1 MLQGFQVF
9 DADAHGSINPR
20 MWEDLP
26 EQYRPRR
33 PRPVIVHDDAGLKNF
48 NAGWLI
54 EGSLEP
60 HALGPG
66 AQQANTPRNVL
77 AEFGAN
83 SEREYCSI
91 GSMTLNDPQAR
102 LRDMDRMGF
111 DAQMLFPSTL
121 YAHMTA
127 DPGFEAALFR
137 AYNCYLAAQCA
148 QAPKR
153 LKWSGLLPL
162 RDQRQ
167 AFEAIEEMHGLGARA
182 AVVFGSAGER
192 MLSDPAFLPIWDEF
206 AHARL
211 PLCVHMGMSY
221 PPLAQLGR
229 SIYDGHILGMSLPA
243 QLAFMAIVGHRM
255 LDRYPD
261 LKVAFLEF
269 GAEWIF
275 YMVSRMDHYLPLDR
289 GAHPMGLSMP
299 NAADLPRQSI
309 RDYVKSGRVF
319 IAAEA
324 DDRMLSQLFDLI
336 GEEQV
341 LFSSDFPHGE
351 GRENAALEILERKDL
366 SETQKQ
372 KLLYHNTVRLFGEP

>member
-1 MLQGFQVF
+1 MLQGFRVF
-9 DADAHGSINPR
+9 DADAHGSINPS
-20 MWEDLP
+20 MWQDLP
-26 EQYRPRR
+26 NQFRARR
-33 PRPVIVHDDAGLKNF
+33 PRPVTIHDEVGLGNF

-83 SEREYCSI
+83 TEREHCSI
-91 GSMTLNDPQAR
+91 GSMTLNDPAAR
-102 LRDMDRMGF
+102 LRDMDRMGI

-127 DPGFEAALFR
+127 DPEFEAALFR
-137 AYNCYLAAQCA
+137 AYNRYVAAQCSH
-148 QAPKR
+148 APKR

-162 RDQRQ
+162 RGERQ
-167 AFEAIEEMHGLGARA
+167 AFEAIEEMQRLGARA
-182 AVVFGSAGER
+182 AVVFGTVGER
-192 MLSDPAFLPIWDEF
+192 MLSDPSFLPIWDEF
-206 AHARL
+206 ARARL

-221 PPLAQLGR
+221 PPLAHLGR
-229 SIYDGHILGMSLPA
+229 SIYDGHIIGMSLPA

-255 LDRYPD
+255 LDRYPE

-289 GAHPMGLSMP
+289 GGHPMGLSMP
-299 NAADLPRQSI
+299 NNADLPRQNI
-309 RDYVKSGRVF
+309 CDYVKSGRIF

-324 DDRMLSQLFDLI
+324 DDGMLIQLFQLI
-336 GEEQV
+336 GEDHV

-351 GRENAALEILERKDL
+351 GRDNAAMEIIERKDI
-366 SETQKQ
+366 SEAQKQ
-372 KLLYHNTVRLFGEP
+372 KLLYDNTVRLFGEP

>member
-1 MLQGFQVF
+1 MLQGFRVF

-20 MWEDLP
+20 MWEHLP
-26 EQYRPRR
+26 EQYRARR
-33 PRPVIVHDDAGLKNF
+33 PRPVTIHDGDGLGNF

-77 AEFGAN
+77 AEFGATT
-83 SEREYCSI
+83 EREHCSI

-102 LRDMDRMGF
+102 LRDMDRMGL

-137 AYNCYLAAQCA
+137 AYNRYLGAQCQ

-167 AFEAIEEMHGLGARA
+167 AFEALEEMQRLGARA
-182 AVVFGSAGER
+182 AVVFGTAGER
-192 MLSDPAFLPIWDEF
+192 MLSDPSFLPIWDEF
-206 AHARL
+206 ARAQL

-221 PPLAQLGR
+221 PPLAQLGQ
-229 SIYDGHILGMSLPA
+229 SIYDGHVIGMSLPA

-261 LKVAFLEF
+261 LKVTFLEF

-289 GAHPMGLSMP
+289 GAHPFGLSMP
-299 NAADLPRQSI
+299 NAAQLPRLSI
-309 RDYVKSGRVF
+309 RDYVKSGRIF

-324 DDRMLSQLFDLI
+324 DDKMLHQLFELI
-336 GEEQV
+336 GEDHV

-351 GRENAALEILERKDL
+351 GRENAALEIIERKDL

-372 KLLYHNTVRLFGEP
+372 KLLYDNTVRLFGEP

>member
-1 MLQGFQVF
+1 MLQGYKIF

-26 EQYRPRR
+26 EPYRARR
-33 PRPVIVHDDAGLKNF
+33 PRPVTIHDEAGLGNYT
-48 NAGWLI
+48 AGWLI

-77 AEFGAN
+77 AEFGAD
-83 SEREYCSI
+83 SKREHCSL
-91 GSMTLNDPQAR
+91 GSMTLADPQAR

-111 DAQMLFPSTL
+111 DFQMLFPSTL
-121 YAHMTA
+121 YAHMTN

-137 AYNCYLAAQCA
+137 AYNCYVARQCQAAT
-148 QAPKR
+148 PR

-167 AFEAIEEMHGLGARA
+167 AFEALEEMQRLGARA
-182 AVVFGSAGER
+182 AVVFGTAGER
-192 MLSDPAFLPIWDEF
+192 WLSDPGFTPIWDEF
-206 AHARL
+206 ASAKL

-229 SIYDGHILGMSLPA
+229 SIYDGHVIGMSLPA
-243 QLAFMAIVGHRM
+243 QLAFMAIVGHGM

-289 GAHPMGLSMP
+289 GAHPFGLSMP
-299 NAADLPRQSI
+299 NAAQLPRLSI
-309 RDYVKSGRVF
+309 RDYAKSGRIF
-319 IAAEA
+319 MAAEA
-324 DDRMLSQLFDLI
+324 DDAMLHQLFDLI
-336 GEEQV
+336 GENHV

-366 SETQKQ
+366 SAEQKK
-372 KLLYHNTVRLFGEP
+372 KLLYDNTVRFFGEP

>member
-1 MLQGFQVF
+1 MLQGFRVF

-20 MWEDLP
+20 MWEHLP
-26 EQYRPRR
+26 EQYRARR
-33 PRPVIVHDDAGLKNF
+33 PRPVTIHDGDGLGNF

-77 AEFGAN
+77 AEFGATT
-83 SEREYCSI
+83 EREHCSI

-102 LRDMDRMGF
+102 LRDMDRMGL

-127 DPGFEAALFR
+127 DVGFEAALFR
-137 AYNCYLAAQCA
+137 AYNRYLGAQCQ

-167 AFEAIEEMHGLGARA
+167 AFEALEEMQRLGARA
-182 AVVFGSAGER
+182 AVVFGTAGDR
-192 MLSDPAFLPIWDEF
+192 MLSEPSFLPIWDEF
-206 AHARL
+206 ARARL

-221 PPLAQLGR
+221 PPLAQLGQ
-229 SIYDGHILGMSLPA
+229 SIYDGHVIGMSLPA

-261 LKVAFLEF
+261 LKVTFLEF

-289 GAHPMGLSMP
+289 GAHPFGLSMP
-299 NAADLPRQSI
+299 NAAQLPRLSI
-309 RDYVKSGRVF
+309 RDYVKSGRIF

-324 DDRMLSQLFDLI
+324 DDKMLHQLFELI
-336 GEEQV
+336 GEDHV

-351 GRENAALEILERKDL
+351 GRENAALEIIERKDL

-372 KLLYHNTVRLFGEP
+372 KLLYDNTVRLFGEP

>member
-1 MLQGFQVF
+1 MLQGYRVF
-9 DADAHGSINPR
+9 DADAHGSINPS
-20 MWEDLP
+20 MWQDLP
-26 EQYRPRR
+26 EQFRPRR
-33 PRPVIVHDDAGLKNF
+33 PRPVTVHDDSGLGNF

-77 AEFGAN
+77 SEFGADMT
-83 SEREYCSI
+83 REHCSVA
-91 GSMTLNDPQAR
+91 SMTLNDPLAR
-102 LRDMDRMGF
+102 LADMDRMGF

-121 YAHMTA
+121 YAHMTG
-127 DPGFEAALFR
+127 DPEFEAALFR
-137 AYNCYLAAQCA
+137 AYNRYLAKQCSA
-148 QAPKR
+148 APKR

-162 RDQRQ
+162 RAPPE
-167 AFEAIEEMHGLGARA
+167 AFAAIEEMQRLGARA

-192 MLSDPAFLPIWDEF
+192 LLSDPSFLPIWDEF
-206 AHARL
+206 ARTKL

-229 SIYDGHILGMSLPA
+229 SIYDGHIIGMSLPA

-255 LDRYPD
+255 LDRYQE

-275 YMVSRMDHYLPLDR
+275 YTVSRMDHYLPLDR
-289 GAHPMGLSMP
+289 GAHPFGLSMP
-299 NAADLPRQSI
+299 NAAELPRASI
-309 RDYVKSGRVF
+309 RDYVKSGRIF
-319 IAAEA
+319 MAAEA
-324 DDRMLSQLFDLI
+324 DDRMLHLLFELI
-336 GEEQV
+336 GENHV

-351 GRENAALEILERKDL
+351 GRDNAALEILERHDL
-366 SETQKQ
+366 SSEQKR
-372 KLLYHNTVRLFGEP
+372 KLLYNNTVRLFGEP

>member
-1 MLQGFQVF
+1 MLQGYRVF
-9 DADAHGSINPR
+9 DADAHGSINPS

-26 EQYRPRR
+26 EQFRARR
-33 PRPVIVHDDAGLKNF
+33 PRPVAVHDDSGLGNF

-77 AEFGAN
+77 SEFGADMK
-83 SEREYCSI
+83 RQRCSV

-102 LRDMDRMGF
+102 LADMDRMGF

-121 YAHMTA
+121 YAHMTS
-127 DPGFEAALFR
+127 DPEFEAALFR
-137 AYNCYLAAQCA
+137 AYNRYVAKQCSAA
-148 QAPKR
+148 PER

-167 AFEAIEEMHGLGARA
+167 ALEAIAEMARLGARA
-182 AVVFGSAGER
+182 AVVFGTAGDR
-192 MLSDPAFLPIWDEF
+192 LLSDPSFLPIWDEF
-206 AHARL
+206 ARAKL

-229 SIYDGHILGMSLPA
+229 SIYDGHIIGMSLPA

-255 LDRYPD
+255 LDRYQD

-289 GAHPMGLSMP
+289 GAHPFGLSMP
-299 NAADLPRQSI
+299 NPSDLPRASI
-309 RDYVKSGRVF
+309 RHYVKSGHIFV
-319 IAAEA
+319 AAEA
-324 DDRMLSQLFDLI
+324 DDQMLHLLFELI
-336 GEEQV
+336 GENHV

-351 GRENAALEILERKDL
+351 GRDNAALEILERQDL
-366 SETQKQ
+366 SESQKQ
-372 KLLYHNTVRLFGEP
+372 KLLYDNTVRLFGVP

>member
-1 MLQGFQVF
+1 MLQGFRVF

-20 MWEDLP
+20 MWEHLP
-26 EQYRPRR
+26 EQYRARR
-33 PRPVIVHDDAGLKNF
+33 PRPVTIHDGDGLGNF

-77 AEFGAN
+77 AEFGATT
-83 SEREYCSI
+83 EREHCSI

-102 LRDMDRMGF
+102 LRDMDRMGL

-137 AYNCYLAAQCA
+137 AYNRYLGAQCQ

-167 AFEAIEEMHGLGARA
+167 AFEALEEMQRLGARA
-182 AVVFGSAGER
+182 AVVFGTAGER
-192 MLSDPAFLPIWDEF
+192 MLSDPSLLPIWDEF
-206 AHARL
+206 VRAQL

-221 PPLAQLGR
+221 PPLAQLGQ
-229 SIYDGHILGMSLPA
+229 SIYDGHVIGMSLPA

-289 GAHPMGLSMP
+289 GAHPFGLSMP
-299 NAADLPRQSI
+299 NAAQLPRESI
-309 RDYVKSGRVF
+309 RDYVKSGRIF

-324 DDRMLSQLFDLI
+324 DDSMLHNLFELI
-336 GEEQV
+336 GEDHV

-351 GRENAALEILERKDL
+351 GRENAALEIIERKDL

-372 KLLYHNTVRLFGEP
+372 KLLYDNTVRLFGEP

>member
-1 MLQGFQVF
+1 MLQGFHVF
-9 DADAHGSINPR
+9 DADAHGSISPH

-26 EQYRPRR
+26 EPYRARR
-33 PRPVIVHDDAGLKNF
+33 PRPVTIDDGAGLGNF

-83 SEREYCSI
+83 VQREHCSI
-91 GSMTLNDPQAR
+91 GSMTLSDPQAR
-102 LRDMDRMGF
+102 LGDMDRMGI
-111 DAQMLFPSTL
+111 DTQMIFPSTL
-121 YAHMTA
+121 YAHMTS
-127 DPGFEAALFR
+127 DPGFEAALLR
-137 AYNCYLAAQCA
+137 AYNRYVARQCA
-148 QAPKR
+148 HAPAR

-167 AFEAIEEMHGLGARA
+167 AFEALEEMQRLGARA
-182 AVVFGSAGER
+182 AVVFGTAGDR
-192 MLSDPAFLPIWDEF
+192 MLSDPSFAPVWDEF
-206 AHARL
+206 ARTGL

-229 SIYDGHILGMSLPA
+229 SIYDGHIIGMSLPA
-243 QLAFMAIVGHRM
+243 QLAFMAIVGHGL
-255 LDRYPD
+255 LDRYKD
-261 LKVAFLEF
+261 FKVAFLEF

-289 GAHPMGLSMP
+289 GGHPMGLSMP
-299 NAADLPRQSI
+299 NAADLPSQGI
-309 RDYVKSGRVF
+309 RDYVKSGRIF

-324 DDRMLSQLFDLI
+324 DDRMLTQLFELI
-336 GEEQV
+336 GEDQV

-351 GRENAALEILERKDL
+351 GRDNAALEILERKDI
-366 SETQKQ
+366 SKVQKQ
-372 KLLYHNTVRLFGEP
+372 KLLYDNTVRLFGEP

>member
-1 MLQGFQVF
+1 MLQGFRVF
-9 DADAHGSINPR
+9 DADAHGSINPS
-20 MWEDLP
+20 MWQDLP
-26 EQYRPRR
+26 NQFRARR
-33 PRPVIVHDDAGLKNF
+33 PRPVTIHDEVGLGNF

-83 SEREYCSI
+83 TEREHCSI
-91 GSMTLNDPQAR
+91 GSMTLNDPAAR
-102 LRDMDRMGF
+102 LRDMDRMGI

-127 DPGFEAALFR
+127 DPEFEAALFR
-137 AYNCYLAAQCA
+137 AYNRYVAAQCSH
-148 QAPKR
+148 APKR

-162 RDQRQ
+162 RDERQ
-167 AFEAIEEMHGLGARA
+167 AFEAIEEMQRLGARA
-182 AVVFGSAGER
+182 AVVFGTVGER
-192 MLSDPAFLPIWDEF
+192 MLSDPSFLPIWDEF
-206 AHARL
+206 ARARL

-221 PPLAQLGR
+221 PPLAHLGR
-229 SIYDGHILGMSLPA
+229 SIYDGHIIGMSLPA

-255 LDRYPD
+255 LDRYPE

-289 GAHPMGLSMP
+289 GGHPMGLSMP
-299 NAADLPRQSI
+299 NNADLPRQNI
-309 RDYVKSGRVF
+309 CDYVKSGRIF

-324 DDRMLSQLFDLI
+324 DDGMLIQLFQLI
-336 GEEQV
+336 GEDHV

-351 GRENAALEILERKDL
+351 GRDNAAMEIIERKDI
-366 SETQKQ
+366 SEAQKQ
-372 KLLYHNTVRLFGEP
+372 KLLYDNTVRLFGEP

>member
-1 MLQGFQVF
+1 MLQGFRVF

-20 MWEDLP
+20 MWEHLP
-26 EQYRPRR
+26 EQYRARR
-33 PRPVIVHDDAGLKNF
+33 PRPVAIHDGDGLGNF

-77 AEFGAN
+77 AEFGATT
-83 SEREYCSI
+83 EREHCSI

-102 LRDMDRMGF
+102 LRDMDRMGL

-137 AYNCYLAAQCA
+137 AYNRYLGAQCR

-153 LKWSGLLPL
+153 LTWSGLLPL

-167 AFEAIEEMHGLGARA
+167 AFEALEEMQRLGARA
-182 AVVFGSAGER
+182 AVVFGTAGER
-192 MLSDPAFLPIWDEF
+192 MLSDPSFLPIWDEF
-206 AHARL
+206 VRAQL

-221 PPLAQLGR
+221 PPLAQLGQ
-229 SIYDGHILGMSLPA
+229 SIYDGHVIGMSLPA

-289 GAHPMGLSMP
+289 GAHPFGLSMP
-299 NAADLPRQSI
+299 NAAQLPRESI
-309 RDYVKSGRVF
+309 RDYVKSGRIF

-324 DDRMLSQLFDLI
+324 DDSMLHNLFELI
-336 GEEQV
+336 GEDHV

-351 GRENAALEILERKDL
+351 GRENAALEIIERKDL

-372 KLLYHNTVRLFGEP
+372 KLLYDNTVRLFGEL

>member
-1 MLQGFQVF
+1 MLQGFRVF

-20 MWEDLP
+20 MWQELP
-26 EQYRPRR
+26 DRYRARR
-33 PRPVIVHDDAGLKNF
+33 PRPVTIHDEAGLGNF

-83 SEREYCSI
+83 TEREHCSI
-91 GSMTLNDPQAR
+91 GSMTLNDPAAR

-121 YAHMTA
+121 YAHMTG
-127 DPGFEAALFR
+127 DPEFEAALFR
-137 AYNCYLAAQCA
+137 AYNRYVAAQCSH
-148 QAPKR
+148 APKR

-162 RDQRQ
+162 RAQRE
-167 AFEAIEEMHGLGARA
+167 AFEAIEEMQRLGARA
-182 AVVFGSAGER
+182 AVVFGSVGER
-192 MLSDPAFLPIWDEF
+192 MLSDPSFLPVWDEF
-206 AHARL
+206 ARARL

-221 PPLAQLGR
+221 PPLARLGQ
-229 SIYDGHILGMSLPA
+229 SIYDGHIIGMSLPA

-299 NAADLPRQSI
+299 NAADLPRQTI
-309 RDYVKSGRVF
+309 RDYVKSGRIF

-324 DDRMLSQLFDLI
+324 DDRMLVQLFELI
-336 GEEQV
+336 GEDQV

-351 GRENAALEILERKDL
+351 GRDNAAMEILERQDI
-366 SETQKQ
+366 SEIQKQ

>member
-1 MLQGFQVF
+1 MLQGFRVF

-20 MWEDLP
+20 MWEHLP
-26 EQYRPRR
+26 EQYRARR
-33 PRPVIVHDDAGLKNF
+33 PRPVTIHDGDGLGNF

-77 AEFGAN
+77 AEFGATT
-83 SEREYCSI
+83 EREHCSI

-102 LRDMDRMGF
+102 LRDMDRMGL

-127 DPGFEAALFR
+127 DVGFEAALFR
-137 AYNCYLAAQCA
+137 AYNRYLGAQCQ

-167 AFEAIEEMHGLGARA
+167 AFEALEEMQRLGARA
-182 AVVFGSAGER
+182 AVVFGTAGDR
-192 MLSDPAFLPIWDEF
+192 MLSDPSLLPIWDEF
-206 AHARL
+206 ARARL

-221 PPLAQLGR
+221 PPLAQLGQ
-229 SIYDGHILGMSLPA
+229 SIYDGHVIGMSLPA

-255 LDRYPD
+255 LDRYRD

-289 GAHPMGLSMP
+289 GAHPFGLSMP
-299 NAADLPRQSI
+299 NAAQLPRESI
-309 RDYVKSGRVF
+309 RDYVQSGRIF

-324 DDRMLSQLFDLI
+324 DDSMLHNLFGLI
-336 GEEQV
+336 GEDHV

-351 GRENAALEILERKDL
+351 GRENAALEILERSDL
-366 SETQKQ
+366 SETQKR
-372 KLLYHNTVRLFGEP
+372 KLLYDNTVRLFGEP

>member
-1 MLQGFQVF
+1 MLQGFRVF

-20 MWEDLP
+20 MWEHLP
-26 EQYRPRR
+26 EQYRARR
-33 PRPVIVHDDAGLKNF
+33 PRPVTIHDGDGLGNF

-77 AEFGAN
+77 AEFGATT
-83 SEREYCSI
+83 EREHCSI

-102 LRDMDRMGF
+102 LRDMDRMGL

-137 AYNCYLAAQCA
+137 AYNRYLGTQC
-148 QAPKR
+148 QEAPKR

-167 AFEAIEEMHGLGARA
+167 AFEALEEMQRWGARA
-182 AVVFGSAGER
+182 AVVFGTAGER
-192 MLSDPAFLPIWDEF
+192 MLSDPSFLPIWDEF
-206 AHARL
+206 ARAQL
-211 PLCVHMGMSY
+211 SLCVHMGMSY
-221 PPLAQLGR
+221 PPLAQLGQ
-229 SIYDGHILGMSLPA
+229 SIYDGHVIGMSLPA
-243 QLAFMAIVGHRM
+243 ELAFMAIVGHRM

-289 GAHPMGLSMP
+289 GVHPFGLSMP
-299 NAADLPRQSI
+299 NAAQLPRLSI
-309 RDYVKSGRVF
+309 RDYVKSGGIF

-324 DDRMLSQLFDLI
+324 DDKMLHQLFELI
-336 GEEQV
+336 GEDHV

-351 GRENAALEILERKDL
+351 GRENAALEIIEREDL

-372 KLLYHNTVRLFGEP
+372 KLLYDNTVRLFGEP